1 MSVIRVLR
9 TSQVTVSHTFYV
21 DEAPTDATGDV
32 TWTLTR
38 LDGTPVADGI
48 ATGPASNVYTVE
60 LPPHATLDALV
71 LTWTA
76 DVAGSVVT
84 ARDVIEVVG
93 GFLFNLADAR
103 AMPPAL
109 DTDRYPTAL
118 LAAKRVG
125 VETECETI
133 CGQAFV
139 PRFARVALS
148 GSGETYLALPRRNV
162 TAIRSI
168 TIDGTA
174 IEVPDV
180 WWKSSG
186 VLSRNRGNGYWPSG
200 AGNVVVEFEHGMEY
214 PPEDLREAAMQRLRT
229 RLTLT
234 DSGVPQ
240 RAISFSIADGGVY
253 RLSTPSRQRTG
264 VPDVDAAYARYTLVR
279 AGFA

>member
-21 DEAPTDATGDV
+21 DETPTDATGAV
-32 TWTLTR
+32 AWTLTR
-38 LDGTPVADGI
+38 FDGTSVASGN
-48 ATGPASNVYTVE
+48 ASGPTSHVYSVVV
-60 LPPHATLDALV
+60 PAQANLDALS

-76 DVAGSVVT
+76 TVAGSTVT

-93 GFLFNLADAR
+93 GFIFNLADAR

-148 GSGETYLALPRRNV
+148 GADGTYVVLPRRNV
-162 TAIRSI
+162 TAVRSI
-168 TIDGTA
+168 TVSGTA
-174 IEVPDV
+174 IDVDDV
-180 WWKSSG
+180 WWKPSG
-186 VLSRNRGNGYWPSG
+186 IISRNRGNGYWPAG

-214 PPEDLREAAMQRLRT
+214 PPEDLREAAMQRLRS

-253 RLSTPSRQRTG
+253 RLSTPSRTRTG
-264 VPDVDAAYARYTLVR
+264 VPEVDATYERYTLTR